1 MDRSGESDMPVTT
14 PQRPLRRRL
23 PQVVAALLT
32 LLIAAAGVE
41 AQDTATAGAPMY
53 RVEIIVFRNL
63 NPGARPEDPG
73 RPPLPPPV
81 TAADPLDPAGRLDLE
96 AESSP
101 LREPADEEGGEPPN
115 FELTD
120 AFALDEALARPRR
133 SSAYRPLTHEGW
145 IQPGL
150 EQDLSRPVSLARLA
164 QVRRA
169 RSGTPATPDD
179 ALSGAVTL
187 HRSRYLH
194 LSLDLA
200 LAEKDGRTAR
210 LRESRRV
217 RSGEINYF
225 DAPGLGVLALVTP
238 VEG

>member
-1 MDRSGESDMPVTT
+1 
-14 PQRPLRRRL
+14 
-23 PQVVAALLT
+23 
-32 LLIAAAGVE
+32 
-41 AQDTATAGAPMY
+41 MY

-63 NPGARPEDPG
+63 SSGARPEDPG
-73 RPPLPPPV
+73 RPPVPPPG
-81 TAADPLDPAGRLDLE
+81 TAADPLDPAGRPDLGTE
-96 AESSP
+96 PSP
-101 LREPADEEGGEPPN
+101 LPAPADEAGEEPLN
-115 FELTD
+115 FEPTD
-120 AFALDEALARPRR
+120 AFALDEALARLRR

-150 EQDLSRPVSLARLA
+150 GQDLSRPVSLARLA
-164 QVRRA
+164 QARRA

-179 ALSGAVTL
+179 ALSGEVTL

>member
-1 MDRSGESDMPVTT
+1 MPVTT
-14 PQRPLRRRL
+14 LQHPLRRRL
-23 PQVVAALLT
+23 PQIVGAMLT
-32 LLIAAAGVE
+32 LLIAAAGAE
-41 AQDTATAGAPMY
+41 AQDAATAGAPLY

-63 NPGARPEDPG
+63 SAGARPEDPG
-73 RPPLPPPV
+73 RPPVPPPV
-81 TAADPLDPAGRLDLE
+81 TAADPLDPAGPAGLE
-96 AESSP
+96 TEP
-101 LREPADEEGGEPPN
+101 LPEPADEAGGGPLN
-115 FELTD
+115 FEPTD
-120 AFALDEALARPRR
+120 AFALDEALARLRR

-150 EQDLSRPVSLARLA
+150 GQDLSRPVSLARLA
-164 QVRRA
+164 QARRA

-179 ALSGAVTL
+179 ALSGEVTL

-200 LAEKDGRTAR
+200 LAEQDGHTAR